1 MYRIVVLMV
10 VTLLIIAYFRIRK
23 PGAGQARRFPRRFS
37 EWWERIQQAAQQEKG
52 RFGVWRYAFY
62 LMSGFFFVLLA
73 LSGFISTL
81 IFGEHLSGLL
91 LILHVTAAPFFVL
104 SLMLF
109 LLFRAHFQQFD
120 AADFSALKT
129 FREKRKSAELKKLP
143 VQTIDKLLFWLFA
156 VIALPAI
163 LSMILSMYPFI
174 GTDGQHWLLNIH
186 RYSVLLLLIMAAL
199 HFMLRTAVKK

>member
-23 PGAGQARRFPRRFS
+23 PGAGQGRRLPYRFS
-37 EWWERIQQAAQQEKG
+37 EWWERIQQAACQEKG
-52 RFGVWRYAFY
+52 RFGTWRYAFY
-62 LMSGFFFVLLA
+62 VLTAFFFVLLA
-73 LSGFISTL
+73 LSGFIPIML
-81 IFGEHLSGLL
+81 FGGHLSGIV
-91 LILHVTAAPFFVL
+91 LIIHVTAAPFFVL
-104 SLMLF
+104 TLMLF

-120 AADFSALKT
+120 ADDFGALKT
-129 FREKRKSAELKKLP
+129 FWEERKSADWKKLP
-143 VQTIDKLLFWLFA
+143 VQTMDKLLFWLFA

-174 GTDGQHWLLNIH
+174 GTEGQQWLLNIH

-199 HFMLRTAVKK
+199 HFMLRTAVKN